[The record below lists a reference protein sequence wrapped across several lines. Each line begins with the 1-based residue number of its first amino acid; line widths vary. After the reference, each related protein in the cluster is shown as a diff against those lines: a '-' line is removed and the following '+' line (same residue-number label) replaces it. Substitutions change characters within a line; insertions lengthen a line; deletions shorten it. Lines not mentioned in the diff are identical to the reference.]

1 MEWSSG
7 ERKEK
12 VKNILHLERPY
23 YIILY
28 VKKRGRIKLCYG
40 RVTVSGM
47 QGYQLNIKF
56 FQAIDKDM
64 PGDF

>member
-1 MEWSSG
+1 MEWSSE

-12 VKNILHLERPY
+12 VKNILHLERGY

-40 RVTVSGM
+40 RVTVSVM
-47 QGYQLNIKF
+47 KRFSTKY
-56 FQAIDKDM
+56 
-64 PGDF
+64 